1 MARASRAKL
10 PRSLWIL
17 FAGIF
22 VNRFGSFVTVFLILY
37 MISRGYT
44 LTQAGVAVSAYGIGS
59 IAASAF
65 GGYFA
70 DRLGRRN
77 TIIFSMFSSAAT
89 MLLLSQASTLLLIIL
104 LVGLAGLTTELYRPA
119 ASALI
124 ADLVPSGQRVRAYA
138 LSRFCINLGFAAGP
152 AVAGFLAS
160 RSFLLIFVGDALTS
174 VIFGLLALFALPTGM
189 HSYVKQD
196 PTQSGLFPALR
207 SDHRFLLFLL
217 ASLMITFV
225 YFQSQ
230 STFALQVHTLGLSNT
245 FYGMLI
251 SLNGLLVVF
260 LELPISTLTQ
270 RLPMGPVIATGF
282 LLIGLGFGLI
292 AFASTFP
299 LLTLTVGIWTL
310 GEMIHSPVST
320 AYVANLAPPHLRG
333 RYQGTWG
340 MIWSGGLILGPL
352 LGTLIFSWSTQGLWL
367 ICGGLGMVSALL
379 IVRAARKEARESATL
394 RK

>member
-1 MARASRAKL
+1 MATAERAKL

-17 FAGIF
+17 FAGLF
-22 VNRFGSFVTVFLILY
+22 VNRFGSFVNVFLVLY

-44 LTQAGVAVSAYGIGS
+44 LTQAGVAASAYGIGS
-59 IAASAF
+59 IGASAF

-77 TIIFSMFSSAAT
+77 TIIFSMFTSAAT
-89 MLLLSQASTLLLIIL
+89 MLILSQTSTLPLIIL
-104 LVGLAGLTTELYRPA
+104 VVGLAGMTTELYRPA

-138 LSRFCINLGFAAGP
+138 LSRFCINLGFAAGL

-174 VIFGLLALFALPTGM
+174 VLFGLLALFALPTGM
-189 HSYVKQD
+189 HSHVKQD
-196 PTQSGLFPALR
+196 PTQSGLSQALR

-217 ASLMITFV
+217 ASLTITIV

-230 STFALQVHTLGLSNT
+230 STFALQVHALGLSNAL
-245 FYGMLI
+245 YGTLI
-251 SLNGLLVVF
+251 SLNGLLIVF

-270 RLPMGPVIATGF
+270 RLPMVPVIATGL

-310 GEMIHSPVST
+310 GEMIHSPVSA

-340 MIWSGGLILGPL
+340 MTWSSGLILGPL
-352 LGTLIFSWSTQGLWL
+352 LGTLIFSWSAEGLWL

-379 IVRAARKEARESATL
+379 IVIAARKKERESAS
-394 RK
+394 

>member
-1 MARASRAKL
+1 MAMASRVKL
-10 PRSLWIL
+10 PRSLWIV
-17 FAGIF
+17 FAGLF
-22 VNRFGSFVTVFLILY
+22 VNRFGSFVTVFLVLY
-37 MISRGYT
+37 LISRGYT
-44 LTQAGVAVSAYGIGS
+44 LTQAGAAVSAYGIGS
-59 IAASAF
+59 IGASAF
-65 GGYFA
+65 GGYCA

-89 MLLLSQASTLLLIIL
+89 MLLLSQTSTLLLIIL

-152 AVAGFLAS
+152 AVAGLLAS
-160 RSFLLIFVGDALTS
+160 RSFLLLFVGDALTS
-174 VIFGLLALFALPTGM
+174 VLFGLLALFALPTGM
-189 HSYVKQD
+189 HSHGKQD
-196 PTQSGLFPALR
+196 LTQSGLFPALR
-207 SDHRFLLFLL
+207 SDRRFLLFLF
-217 ASLMITFV
+217 ASLMISFV

-230 STFALQVHTLGLSNT
+230 STFALQVHARGLSNAL
-245 FYGMLI
+245 YGTLI
-251 SLNGLLVVF
+251 SLNGLLIVL

-270 RLPMGPVIATGF
+270 RFPLGSVIATGF

-310 GEMIHSPVST
+310 GEMIHSPVSA

-340 MIWSGGLILGPL
+340 MTWSSGLILGPL
-352 LGTLIFSWSTQGLWL
+352 LGTLIFSWSAEGLWL
-367 ICGGLGMVSALL
+367 ICGGLGFVSALL
-379 IVRAARKEARESATL
+379 IILAARKQTRESTL
-394 RK
+394 